1 MMASLARRTK
11 IGGLVI
17 YECSFLPV
25 LELPY
30 LLDYKTELF
39 FLPKNH
45 KNLDLS

>member
-1 MMASLARRTK
+1 MMARLGRKTK
-11 IGGLVI
+11 IGGLVF
-17 YECSFLPV
+17 YECSSP

-30 LLDYKTELF
+30 LLGYKTELF